1 MVHILQT
8 QSEPV
13 SETDYVRKYENKLK
27 KTEINPA
34 ITYIHDSFEVST
46 GSDFDYKPIKWYF
59 DA

>member
-13 SETDYVRKYENKLK
+13 SETDYVRKYEHKLK

-46 GSDFDYKPIKWYF
+46 GSDFDYKPIK
-59 DA
+59 